1 MKIYGSIT
9 SRIVIAL
16 VISVIFVT
24 TVVLGDIAPPD
35 SRGETMQPVN
45 VTGVMMVNETVQI
58 DMDTENA
65 SVRCNFTLMN
75 PGENE
80 TLVVGFPLGLGDD
93 WTAEGPRDE
102 QYVYPLEDFKAYV
115 NSIQVET
122 REMDVNGSKWMV
134 WNMSFDEMEITDVR
148 VSYWVPLSSYGN
160 YGRTE
165 AHWFTYVLETGAA
178 WGGVIDE
185 ANITIN
191 LCGIEPDW
199 ITEISPDGYTLE
211 DYSIRWNLTSIEPT
225 ENIHIRFETLQE
237 EKYTITG
244 FVSDE
249 THAGVPDATVELR
262 YWHSENGTAGRILD
276 GVYGEPLVTT
286 TFDGTNGAVGWY
298 NLKDL
303 NDKGDWSDER
313 GCTDVVI
320 VAYTFDSAGNEITG
334 ISDPVEFC
342 PFLGW
347 WGVTNVTIGARTST
361 ADLIMLRV
369 AADSN
374 DDTTYTITYTVKN
387 NGDGSAAASTTA
399 IMINGVEVT
408 TDPVPELASCES
420 YSNTLG
426 QFTIQGYCDTIEVC
440 SDSGDAVAESN
451 EGNNCKINTFCRPGP
466 LTSADVPALTPFGAA
481 ILIGSLSIF
490 AALTMRRRDE

>member
-1 MKIYGSIT
+1 MKRYGLIT

-24 TVVLGDIAPPD
+24 NSVVGDIAPPD

-75 PGENE
+75 PGESE
-80 TLVVGFPLGLGDD
+80 TLLVGFPLGLGDD

-115 NSIQVET
+115 NSIQVAT

-160 YGRTE
+160 YGRME

-262 YWHSENGTAGRILD
+262 YWHSENGTVGSILD
-276 GVYGEPLVTT
+276 GAYGKPLITT
-286 TFDGTNGAVGWY
+286 TSDGTNGAVGWY

-303 NDKGDWSDER
+303 NDRGDDWI
-313 GCTDVVI
+313 DVVI
-320 VAYTFDSAGNEITG
+320 VAHTFNSVGNKITG
-334 ISDPVEFC
+334 ISDPVEFW
-342 PFLGW
+342 PPIGW
-347 WGVTNVTIGARTST
+347 YGVTNVTIGALTSN
-361 ADLIMLRV
+361 ADLMVLQV
-369 AADSN
+369 AADGN
-374 DDTTYTITYTVKN
+374 DDKTYTITYIVKN
-387 NGDGSAAASTTA
+387 NGDGDAAASTTA

-408 TDPVPELASCES
+408 TDPVPELASGES

-426 QFTIQGYCDTIEVC
+426 PFTMQRYCDTIEVC
-440 SDSGDAVAESN
+440 ADSDDAVAESN
-451 EGNNCKINTFCRPGP
+451 EGNNCKRNTFCRPGP
-466 LTSADVPALTPFGAA
+466 LTSAEVPVLTPFGAA